1 MEEQFSYE
9 GLYRLIQGRK
19 TDPKEGSYTTYL
31 FEKGLDKILKKVG
44 EECTEVIIGGRKE
57 DREETIYEIADLTYH
72 VMVLMVAAGISLDE
86 IKAELASRHVID
98 HKVKQEKMASDQAE

>member
-1 MEEQFSYE
+1 M
-9 GLYRLIQGRK
+9 GLDITVRTNEIPAK
-19 TDPKEGSYTTYL
+19 KKSAHFADPKEGSYTTYL

-72 VMVLMVAAGISLDE
+72 VMVLMVQMGITLEDVT
-86 IKAELASRHVID
+86 AELEKRHVID
-98 HKVKQEKMASDQAE
+98 HKVKQERMQ